1 MTKGKIE
8 TYIGFCIR
16 ARKLLFGVD
25 NIEKQ
30 RKGVY
35 LILADEALGDNSYK
49 VLKKSKEKFDCPLL
63 TASKGVLAAHTY
75 REKVKAVAVTDKN
88 LAAAILSALDCE
100 PQYKFYS
107 GGND

>member
-30 RKGVY
+30 RKGVC
-35 LILADEALGDNSYK
+35 LIIADETLGENSRK
-49 VLKKSKEKFDCPLL
+49 VLKKAKEKFDCPML
-63 TASKGVLAAHTY
+63 TASDGTLATHTY
-75 REKVKAVAVTDKN
+75 REKVKAVAVTDKH
-88 LAAAILSALDCE
+88 LASAILSALDGE

>member
-1 MTKGKIE
+1 MTKSKIE

-16 ARKLLFGVD
+16 SRKILFGVD

-30 RKGVY
+30 RKGIC
-35 LILADEALGDNSYK
+35 LIIADEELGENSYK
-49 VLKKSKEKFDCPLL
+49 VLKKAKEKFDCPML
-63 TASKGVLAAHTY
+63 TANAGILGEHTY
-75 REKVKAVAVTDKN
+75 RPKVKAVAVTDKN
-88 LAAAILSALDCE
+88 LASAILSALTSE